1 MLGYLARMVPPLL
14 RSRLTADGRRV
25 SRIERRV
32 LLSEIDLNRHMNQAT
47 YAQVM
52 EVGRMDLVIGSRA
65 YEELGRQGLHA
76 VVAEQR
82 IIYRRELKPGQRY
95 LMDTRATAMDGRL
108 LVFETHL
115 IVGDRVH
122 AKGIAKLIFI
132 GEGGV
137 LSAEDATAAC
147 ETYLTD
153 PLPVQDWRV
162 VAG

>member
-14 RSRLTADGRRV
+14 RSRLTVDGRRV

-32 LLSEIDLNRHMNQAT
+32 HLSEIDLNRHMNQAT

-52 EVGRMDLVIGSRA
+52 EIGRMDLVMGSGA
-65 YEELGRQGLHA
+65 WADLEGQGLRA

-95 LMDTRATAMDGRL
+95 LMDTRATGMDGRL

-115 IVGDRVH
+115 LVGDRVH

-137 LSAEDATAAC
+137 LSAEDSAAAC
-147 ETYLTD
+147 EAYVTD
-153 PLPVQDWRV
+153 ALVVQDWRV
-162 VAG
+162 VG

>member
-14 RSRLTADGRRV
+14 RSRLTVDGRRV

-52 EVGRMDLVIGSRA
+52 EIGRMDLVIGSGSWA
-65 YEELGRQGLHA
+65 DFERQGLHA

-115 IVGDRVH
+115 LVGDRVH
-122 AKGIAKLIFI
+122 AKGIAKLIFV
-132 GEGGV
+132 GKDGV

-147 ETYLTD
+147 EAYLTD
-153 PLPVQDWRV
+153 ALPVEDWRV
-162 VAG
+162 VR